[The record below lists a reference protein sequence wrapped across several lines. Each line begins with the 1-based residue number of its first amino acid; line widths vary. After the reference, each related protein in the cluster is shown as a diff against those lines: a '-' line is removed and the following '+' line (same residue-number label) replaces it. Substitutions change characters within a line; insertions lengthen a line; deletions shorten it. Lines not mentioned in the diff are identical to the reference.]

1 MLGLPPVFHLAGVDL
16 LGFLL
21 LWGAAATLIR
31 SRTTAFDRLMI
42 SGVTLVGWTCALALI
57 VGQWRHG
64 VHPLTLAES
73 TALVLVVV
81 RALAGP
87 APARPGL
94 PLGAR
99 VRALVPT
106 RDHPLLLTSGLA
118 VAFVMYPVLH
128 RNAAERLALITS
140 AEDLARHSALYDT
153 ILRVGGLVSL
163 NQAEAATTVEE
174 NLETYPQGSHL
185 ILAVITS
192 FLRNGRSHEMQLSL
206 FVLLYTVTA
215 AALAVAVLWAV
226 HRAAGPALRG
236 WRSLALVLPAGA
248 FLVVAELPK
257 LYFNGFISELFA
269 LGLLAVLVALSIR
282 PLDRIH
288 EQLVV
293 MAALVAGISFGH
305 YLLLPAAGATVLSWA
320 VCHWPSWKR
329 HRVTAL
335 AASVVAGGLAFFPI
349 AVNLS
354 TAGSAEV
361 LTVPGGITPVG
372 RHVLFP
378 LVAATLAVLLTRSAR
393 ADRARRTA
401 LGACGSIVLFSFAI
415 RQYQLQKTGDTS
427 YFYEKVLHQLLVI
440 GMVTAAAA
448 VLPLFGRRIL
458 AGERHAAGSRSRR
471 GLRSAVAVLTATGCL
486 LYGVVFNSQPD
497 VSRAAGWEG
506 SPGRNM
512 LRGGQARWDVAE
524 RVTAIHASR
533 PAGDKRVAVSLGGH
547 RVWDEV
553 KPDWGSSEDNLWLGV
568 LNSDQGRSWRSWMWG
583 LGRHGA
589 GDILYYA
596 SIAPEP
602 LRVYLDNAELAA
614 EVRALA
620 RGKGK
625 EAPDL
630 EVSLLRRDASGRLV
644 VEPFPLH

>member
-1 MLGLPPVFHLAGVDL
+1 MLGLPPVFHLVGADL

-31 SRTTAFDRLMI
+31 SRATAFDRLMI
-42 SGVTLVGWTCALALI
+42 SGVTLVGWTCALGLV
-57 VGQWRHG
+57 VGHWRHG
-64 VHPLTLAES
+64 VHPLTLAEP
-73 TALVLVVV
+73 TALALVVV

-94 PLGAR
+94 PLRAR

-106 RDHPLLLTSGLA
+106 RDHPLLLTAALA

-128 RNAAERLALITS
+128 RSTAERLALITS

-153 ILRVGGLVSL
+153 ILRVGGLVSIR
-163 NQAEAATTVEE
+163 QAEAAATVQEH
-174 NLETYPQGSHL
+174 LETYPQGSHL

-192 FLRNGRSHEMQLSL
+192 FLRGGNTHGGMQISL

-236 WRSLALVLPAGA
+236 WRGLALLLPVGA

-269 LGLLAVLVALSIR
+269 LGLLAVLVALAIR

-293 MAALVAGISFGH
+293 MGALVAGISFGH

-320 VCHWPSWKR
+320 VCHWSTWRR
-329 HRVTAL
+329 HWVSAL
-335 AASVVAGGLAFFPI
+335 AVSVVAGGLALFPI
-349 AVNLS
+349 GVNLS

-393 ADRARRTA
+393 ADRARRAA
-401 LGACGSIVLFSFAI
+401 LGACGSIVLFSFGI

-440 GMVTAAAA
+440 GLVTAAAA
-448 VLPLFGRRIL
+448 VLPLFGRRIV
-458 AGERHAAGSRSRR
+458 AGERGAAGSGPRS
-471 GLRSAVAVLTATGCL
+471 GLRSAVAVVAATGCL

-497 VSRAAGWEG
+497 VSKAAGWEG
-506 SPGRNM
+506 SPGRNL

-524 RVTAIHASR
+524 RVTAIHDSR
-533 PAGDKRVAVSLGGH
+533 PADDQRVAVSLGGR

-583 LGRHGA
+583 LGRHSA

-596 SIAPEP
+596 SITPEP
-602 LRVYLDNAELAA
+602 LRIYLDDPKLAA
-614 EVRALA
+614 EVKALA
-620 RGKGK
+620 SQGK
-625 EAPDL
+625 APDL
-630 EVSLLRRDASGRLV
+630 EVNLLRRDASGRLV
-644 VEPFPLH
+644 VVPFPLS